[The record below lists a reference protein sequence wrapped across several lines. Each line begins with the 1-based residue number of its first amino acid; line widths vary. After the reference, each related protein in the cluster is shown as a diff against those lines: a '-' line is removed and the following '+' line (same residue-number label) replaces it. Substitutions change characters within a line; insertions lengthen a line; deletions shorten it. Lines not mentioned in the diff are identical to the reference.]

1 MLKRKWA
8 RVSIV
13 LTGTGLAMLLVNLLL
28 GEVVFFV
35 SEVSIGWMTSC
46 GVALTFL
53 GLFCHLFTSN
63 CPHCGGL
70 GPRPRWSYWDDEYCT
85 RCGRVYPYDDRPGD
99 STKEE
104 LRNHLSFALDRK
116 PARRA
121 MLLLAAGLLCLTAA
135 GTIPTGF
142 PHQGIWG
149 PDEELRYMKLFL
161 LLVGAG
167 FLLAAWQLCVR
178 KLRCP
183 ACHKGG
189 VPPWLKV
196 GGIRYCWNCGA
207 ALTFMDEPNR

>member
-13 LTGTGLAMLLVNLLL
+13 LIGSGLATLLVNLLL

-46 GVALTFL
+46 GITLMFL

-70 GPRPRWSYWDDEYCT
+70 GPGPRWSYWDDEYCP
-85 RCGRVYPYDDRPGD
+85 RCGQVYPYDDRPGNYL
-99 STKEE
+99 KEE
-104 LRNHLSFALDRK
+104 PRNHLSLALDRK

-121 MLLLAAGLLCLTAA
+121 MLLLAAGLLCLTVAA
-135 GTIPTGF
+135 MIPTGF

-149 PDEELRYMKLFL
+149 PDEELRYMKLIL
-161 LLVGAG
+161 TLVGG
-167 FLLAAWQLCVR
+167 GVLLAAWQLCVR

-183 ACHKGG
+183 VCHKGG

-196 GGIRYCWNCGA
+196 GGIRYCRSCGA
-207 ALTFMDEPNR
+207 ALTFRDEPNR